1 MDCGVVSI
9 LKVVTLQPTKSSQVQ
24 HCRNWSSRLAF
35 HRFST
40 SIWQDRSM
48 STQMKTTQD
57 SKKQMASLHNEAKD
71 ALSQAYEEMDT
82 RGHQHTYLYRP
93 QEEVTQ

>member
-1 MDCGVVSI
+1 MARSQYEHT
-9 LKVVTLQPTKSSQVQ
+9 TL
-24 HCRNWSSRLAF
+24 
-35 HRFST
+35 
-40 SIWQDRSM
+40 
-48 STQMKTTQD
+48 KTTQD

-93 QEEVTQ
+93 QEEVTSEAQAFPTTYSKYIPTIFATRNAGIGYAILMFICAER